1 MIILSINSEWLIRYA
16 PFEEKHFLDELEIH
30 YSLHIETKHCAN
42 SLINFLCQPALTVSI
57 TLTINHK
64 SVGLAAYL
72 ITLSSLC
79 L

>member
-42 SLINFLCQPALTVSI
+42 SLINFLCQPALTVSYF
-57 TLTINHK
+57 NH
-64 SVGLAAYL
+64 
-72 ITLSSLC
+72 
-79 L
+79 